1 MNRTTLVAITLLSAL
16 ATPVVV
22 NATSLAKADEPADRL
37 LRIGRSAIPTRDAW
51 ERCLAAKVRDEI
63 ASGGS
68 AATLADRAL
77 AYCQKS
83 EARLNVVLTRGVG
96 SRKAA
101 SIVAQLRYTHREN
114 LSLVVRELRR
124 R

>member
-1 MNRTTLVAITLLSAL
+1 MRRKSRRRSAL
-16 ATPVVV
+16 
-22 NATSLAKADEPADRL
+22 SLAPGLVLVLLTANVAKADEPADRL

-51 ERCLAAKVRDEI
+51 ERCLAKVRDEI
-63 ASGGS
+63 ASGHS
-68 AATLADRAL
+68 AETLADRAL

-83 EARLNVVLTRGVG
+83 EARLSAVLTRGVG

-101 SIVAQLRYTHREN
+101 SIVAQLRHTHREN

-124 R
+124 K